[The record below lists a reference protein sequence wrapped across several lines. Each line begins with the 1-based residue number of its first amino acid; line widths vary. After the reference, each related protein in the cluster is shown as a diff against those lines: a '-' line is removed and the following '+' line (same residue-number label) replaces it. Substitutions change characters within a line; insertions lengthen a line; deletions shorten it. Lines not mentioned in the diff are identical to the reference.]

1 MADMAWGV
9 ETTVPSQS
17 GKGADGNAMARK
29 DTTLPPFTPAGD
41 AAIQYIL
48 GTTVPDNWIPFI
60 PVHIEGS
67 NTEIRLQRAAMPGA
81 KGALGEV
88 ITETPAP
95 YYIDDEQIPRAGT
108 LVQRGYRRTRWL
120 NGKTYLWMGRTRET
134 GKGQGWSNL
143 QFDQIVPIPQQ
154 PATT

>member
-1 MADMAWGV
+1 
-9 ETTVPSQS
+9 
-17 GKGADGNAMARK
+17 
-29 DTTLPPFTPAGD
+29 
-41 AAIQYIL
+41 
-48 GTTVPDNWIPFI
+48 
-60 PVHIEGS
+60 
-67 NTEIRLQRAAMPGA
+67 MPGA

-120 NGKTYLWMGRTRET
+120 NGKTYLWMGRTSET

-143 QFDQIVPIPQQ
+143 QFDQIVPIPQP